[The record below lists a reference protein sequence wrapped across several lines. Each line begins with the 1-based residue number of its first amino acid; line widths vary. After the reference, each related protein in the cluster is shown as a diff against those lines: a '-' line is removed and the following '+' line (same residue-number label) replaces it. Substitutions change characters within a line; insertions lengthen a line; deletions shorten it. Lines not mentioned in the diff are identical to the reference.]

1 MNQNTPYLLVSG
13 GMAIVGV
20 VAIVVITSLRPDQDN
35 AVLIATIL
43 GLLAST
49 TASILAFQ
57 KASSTHI
64 AVNSRLSEFIV
75 AARAQAKAEGVKEGG
90 KQANERTDVLSKRKN

>member
-1 MNQNTPYLLVSG
+1 MNTNTPYLLVSG
-13 GMAIVGV
+13 GMAVVGV
-20 VAIVVITSLRPDQDN
+20 IAIVVITSLRPDQDN

-57 KASSTHI
+57 KAQQTHLS
-64 AVNSRLSEFIV
+64 VNSRLSAFLV
-75 AARAQAKAEGVKEGG
+75 AAKAQAKAEGVKEGG
-90 KQANERTDVLSKRKN
+90 RAANERTDKLNKDD